1 MPILVRVKCNMLV
14 VKQDALYHHKDSN
27 FIYNF
32 AAALRLMVEIL
43 PESGVISNSC
53 CFMRLKISR
62 ETLMIWGLIFLFSVM
77 MSLPFLLPGCSWMA
91 LVGFV
96 PLLCAERLLT
106 LTGRRC
112 TWIYLYVAFVLWNAF
127 TTFWVCNATVGGG
140 IAAIM
145 LNSLQMLVVF
155 LIFRGSRC
163 VFRGIL
169 PYILLAAGWI
179 AWEKAYFNWDISW
192 PWLVLGNSFARTPS
206 LVQWYDVTG
215 TLGGSL
221 WVWVCNLGVFGLLV
235 CLSDGEWFGRRLPDG
250 RWIGFSPKARVVY
263 SIGLFLVFL
272 GPVAWS
278 LSKWFSPND
287 VTSDTIDVL
296 VAQPNIDPYN
306 KFSAM
311 TQAQQNALVEQLVM
325 PELIDYKRAY
335 DRDSTWCGN
344 ASEPGLLI
352 LAPETFTS
360 DVTTNFLGSSP
371 TLNRFKTLLAGY
383 LGVNMLLGAST
394 YTRVESD
401 ARPSLTSRQIT
412 DGLWYESHNSAIMID
427 GSGRDE
433 IFHKTKLVVAVE
445 KLPYPRV
452 FDPIDRALGG
462 VMGRCIGQDE
472 ISLLHFR
479 ASDRLGNM
487 RDIPLGCAV
496 CYESV
501 YGDYCRGYI
510 LKGARALTII
520 TNDAWWGD
528 TPGYHQHL
536 SYASLRAI
544 ETRRAIARCGNTGIS
559 GLIDNKGRI
568 VEQGPWW
575 KPVTLHFQLPLSD
588 DLTFFV
594 THGDITGRLCTFTFL
609 LLLAALFVRT
619 IVNLRGTGG
628 GF

>member
-1 MPILVRVKCNMLV
+1 MTGN
-14 VKQDALYHHKDSN
+14 
-27 FIYNF
+27 
-32 AAALRLMVEIL
+32 
-43 PESGVISNSC
+43 
-53 CFMRLKISR
+53 MRLKISR
-62 ETLMIWGLIFLFSVM
+62 ETLMIWGLILLFSVM
-77 MSLPFLLPGCSWMA
+77 MSMPFLLPHCSWMA

-106 LTGRRC
+106 LTGRRHV
-112 TWIYLYVAFVLWNAF
+112 WLYLYAAFVLWNAF

-140 IAAIM
+140 IAAVL

-155 LIFRGSRC
+155 LLFRGSRR
-163 VFRGIL
+163 VFRGVL
-169 PYILLAAGWI
+169 PYIFLAAAWI
-179 AWEKAYFNWDISW
+179 AWEKAYFGWDISW
-192 PWLVLGNSFARTPS
+192 PWLVLGNAFARTPA

-221 WVWVCNLGVFGLLV
+221 WVWACNLGVFGLLV
-235 CLSDGEWFGRRLPDG
+235 RLSDGEWFGRRLADG
-250 RWIGFSPKARVVY
+250 SWRGFSPKARVVY
-263 SIGLFLVFL
+263 SLSLVIVFL

-278 LSKWFSPND
+278 LSKWFSSACEP
-287 VTSDTIDVL
+287 SETIDVL
-296 VAQPNIDPYN
+296 VAQPNIDPYH
-306 KFSAM
+306 KFEAM
-311 TQAQQNALVEQLVM
+311 TQTRQNDLLEELIT
-325 PELIDYKRAY
+325 PELIDYR
-335 DRDSTWCGN
+335 RSFESDSLWCGD
-344 ASEPGLLI
+344 ASVPGLLV

-360 DVTTNFLGSSP
+360 DVTTNFLGASP
-371 TLNRFKTLLAGY
+371 TLNRFKNLLGDY
-383 LGVNMLLGAST
+383 PGVNMLLGAST
-394 YTRVESD
+394 YTRIESA

-412 DGLWYESHNSAIMID
+412 DGLWYESHNSALMID

-445 KLPYPRV
+445 KLPYPVV

-479 ASDRLGNM
+479 AADRSGTVY
-487 RDIPLGCAV
+487 DVPLGCAV

-501 YGDYCRGYI
+501 YGDYCRGYV

-528 TPGYHQHL
+528 TPGYRQHL

-559 GLIDNKGRI
+559 GLIDSRGRI

-575 KPVTLHFQLPLSD
+575 RPATLRFQLPLSD

-609 LLLAALFVRT
+609 LLLAAALVK
-619 IVNLRGTGG
+619 IVTRLSH
-628 GF
+628 